1 MIRRL
6 AAGLAILTAG
16 LVVSCGPPTI
26 TRTACAPGK
35 VCIERGANGESQTLD
50 PHKSSSTTE
59 DEIDAD
65 LFVGLTQFDAN
76 ANVVPGMATSWEASP
91 DGLIWTFHLRDAK
104 WSDGTPVTAD
114 DFVFSLGRAMDPKT
128 ASPYASLLYLIKNA
142 QAVNDGKMPP
152 SAIGARAIDAHT
164 LEITLNHPAPY
175 LPNLAVHTMMAPIPR
190 HVYEKWGDDH
200 WADPGHM
207 VGNGPYTLAIWKL
220 GDKIEER
227 KNPLFWNADKV
238 CGDVVRWYPITDS
251 ISAERRVR
259 RGELDV
265 HQDIQSN
272 RIAYLRQPD
281 QIPAYIHTH
290 TWLGID
296 YLAFNETLPKFQD
309 KRVRQALSM
318 AVDRDFIT
326 KKLMRGGQ
334 EPAYTFVPPG
344 VANYALA
351 DEPAWASWTLAQ
363 RQAEARRLLAAA
375 GYGPR
380 HPLTVEISHRNTS
393 DPSLIMPAIQADWRS
408 IGVDVTLLSL
418 ETQLAYQAYEIKDFE
433 IADAGWIADYNDPM
447 SFLYLMDSKTG
458 PKNYGGYASPAYDAM
473 LRAADHEPDL
483 KKREEILRHGES
495 AMLDDAPMVNIFY
508 YINKNIVAPRV
519 TGFADNIVDKHRS
532 QYLCLKN

>member
-6 AAGLAILTAG
+6 ATAFVMLTAG
-16 LVVSCGPPTI
+16 LLASCGPPTV
-26 TRTACAPGK
+26 TRTACPPGK
-35 VCIERGANGESQTLD
+35 VCIERGANGESESLD
-50 PHKSSSTTE
+50 PHKSSSVTE

-65 LFVGLTQFDAN
+65 LFVGLTQFDAA
-76 ANVVPGMATSWEASP
+76 ANVVPGMATSWETSA
-91 DGLIWTFHLRDAK
+91 DGLVWTFHLRDAK

-128 ASPYASLLYLIKNA
+128 ASQYASLLYLIKNA
-142 QAVNDGKMPP
+142 EAVNEGKMPP

-164 LEITLNHPAPY
+164 LEITLVHPAPY

-207 VGNGPYTLAIWKL
+207 VGNGPYTLAAWKL
-220 GDKIEER
+220 GDKIEEK
-227 KNPLFWNADKV
+227 KNPLFWDADKV

-259 RGELDV
+259 RGELDL

-272 RIAYLRQPD
+272 RIAFLRQPD

-296 YLAFNETLPKFQD
+296 YLAFNEQLPKFQD

-318 AVDRDFIT
+318 SVDRDFIT
-326 KKLMRGGQ
+326 QKLMRGGQ
-334 EPAYTFVPPG
+334 QPAYTFVPPG
-344 VANYALA
+344 VANYDLA
-351 DEPAWASWTLAQ
+351 DKPAWASLTLAQ
-363 RQAEARRLLAAA
+363 RQTEARRLLAAA
-375 GYGPR
+375 GYGPG
-380 HPLTVEISHRNTS
+380 HPLKVEITHRNTS

-458 PKNYGGYASPAYDAM
+458 AKNYGGYASPAYDAM
-473 LRAADHEPDL
+473 LRAADSEPDS
-483 KKREEILRHGES
+483 KKREEILRHGET

-508 YINKNIVAPRV
+508 YINKNIVSPRV

>member
-1 MIRRL
+1 MIGRL
-6 AAGLAILTAG
+6 AAAFAILTAG
-16 LVVSCGPPTI
+16 LLVSCGPPTI

-91 DGLIWTFHLRDAK
+91 DGLVWTFQLRDAK

-142 QAVNDGKMPP
+142 QAVNEGKLPP

-190 HVYEKWGDDH
+190 HIYEKWGDDH

-227 KNPLFWNADKV
+227 KNPLFWDADKV

-259 RGELDV
+259 RV
-265 HQDIQSN
+265 SWTCTRTFS
-272 RIAYLRQPD
+272 RIASPSCVSR
-281 QIPAYIHTH
+281 IR
-290 TWLGID
+290 
-296 YLAFNETLPKFQD
+296 F
-309 KRVRQALSM
+309 
-318 AVDRDFIT
+318 
-326 KKLMRGGQ
+326 
-334 EPAYTFVPPG
+334 PPIFTPTPG
-344 VANYALA
+344 WV
-351 DEPAWASWTLAQ
+351 ST
-363 RQAEARRLLAAA
+363 
-375 GYGPR
+375 
-380 HPLTVEISHRNTS
+380 I
-393 DPSLIMPAIQADWRS
+393 WRS
-408 IGVDVTLLSL
+408 TNNCPSSRTSGCAKPSAWLWTVTS
-418 ETQLAYQAYEIKDFE
+418 
-433 IADAGWIADYNDPM
+433 
-447 SFLYLMDSKTG
+447 
-458 PKNYGGYASPAYDAM
+458 SP
-473 LRAADHEPDL
+473 
-483 KKREEILRHGES
+483 
-495 AMLDDAPMVNIFY
+495 
-508 YINKNIVAPRV
+508 
-519 TGFADNIVDKHRS
+519 RS
-532 QYLCLKN
+532 